1 MSCCSS
7 GLSRT
12 WCHTGAYFPFQ
23 MRVMDLHLCR
33 MIDDRWL
40 HVARFPTCLASDGHT
55 GAYFP
60 FWVRFTDLRGGHVLD
75 DRWFHVGRFL
85 TCHTFDAILG
95 HITVLDEIHRSWTEL
110 SQVRGFLLHPFSG
123 VHVRSFVRPHGVT
136 LDLFGQIGYMR
147 CHTGAYFPHL
157 AGEAIVLSQILYSF
171 HPSTGVYYICL
182 TDRYSCD
189 FCRGELSVEHD
200 VRVWIAPLARTIQ

>member
-1 MSCCSS
+1 MPSCFSIREVHIGSVGMAQLWIQMTNVTCSTIGGS
-7 GLSRT
+7 MPLGFWPIVPLVHWGISHFIWR
-12 WCHTGAYFPFQ
+12 F
-23 MRVMDLHLCR
+23 MDLHLCH
-33 MIDDRWL
+33 MFDDRGFY
-40 HVARFPTCLASDGHT
+40 VAQ
-55 GAYFP
+55 
-60 FWVRFTDLRGGHVLD
+60 
-75 DRWFHVGRFL
+75 FL

-136 LDLFGQIGYMR
+136 LELSRQIGYMR

-171 HPSTGVYYICL
+171 HTSTGVYYICL

-189 FCRGELSVEHD
+189 FCWDELSVEHD
-200 VRVWIAPLARTIQ
+200 VRVLIAPLAMTIK